1 MASQIKIPV
10 LILSALVAFLVI
22 QSNLVLAQPFVQKFD
37 GIPFRVDG
45 TLSPAPFNGGMNNS
59 RFQFVDIDTDGDK
72 DLFTFDTDTSLYFY
86 QNIGTAQVASFK
98 LASNRYQGLS
108 FQNWF
113 YFADMDSDSDFDL
126 FTGGIDQ
133 TVKFYKN
140 TGSPASAFFQLE
152 ITELRTVTDTVIYS
166 EGNCVPTFCDMDNDG
181 DKDFFTGQS
190 LGTITYYENTGNPT
204 AFSFRFITDFW
215 QDLIIISP
223 ADDNRH
229 GANSLEFVDIDN
241 DLDYDLFWGDLFSK
255 GIYFI
260 RNDGTPTQPNVVIA
274 DSLYPTGSPYE
285 SSGYNSTRFVDID
298 ADGDKDLFISVLYLS
313 QNSRN
318 FTYFRNN
325 GTAANPQYE
334 RITDNFL
341 NNVDVGGNSNQTF
354 VDIDNDNDLDI
365 FIGNDYA
372 KLGFIRND
380 GTLASAQFN
389 FLEDSLGILSTSF
402 NYSPAF
408 GDLDNDG
415 DKDMILGSYI
425 KDSLWFYRNTGS
437 SSSFNF
443 TLEARGNQ
451 IGLTTLGQSS
461 TPVLVDIDS
470 DQDLDLFIGSTNG
483 RILFYENTGT
493 ISSFS
498 FIFRSNFYSGIDA
511 GDESIPRFFDID
523 RDGDKDLFIG
533 KQDGK
538 ISFYRNTGTASSPAF
553 TLISNEF
560 NNINVDRNSCP
571 EFVDVDNDNDLDL
584 FVGNVK
590 GGLYF
595 YRNDEI
601 SSVYSN
607 TVYVP
612 EVFKIHQN
620 YPNPFNPA
628 TRLRF
633 EIAKRT
639 EAELVVSDLS
649 GRIIKILDKQFY
661 EPGNYEYEFAAD
673 GLPSG
678 VYFFG
683 IRTLSKSEYIKILYV
698 K

>member
-140 TGSPASAFFQLE
+140 TGSPVSAFFQLE
-152 ITELRTVTDTVIYS
+152 ISELRTVTDTVIYS

-318 FTYFRNN
+318 FTYYRNN

-341 NNVDVGGNSNQTF
+341 NNVDVGGNSNQMF

-415 DKDMILGSYI
+415 DKDMLLGSYI
-425 KDSLWFYRNTGS
+425 KDSLWFFRNTGS

-443 TLEARGNQ
+443 AIEARGNQ

-461 TPVLVDIDS
+461 TPVLVDIDN

-483 RILFYENTGT
+483 KNTLL
-493 ISSFS
+493 
-498 FIFRSNFYSGIDA
+498 R
-511 GDESIPRFFDID
+511 
-523 RDGDKDLFIG
+523 K
-533 KQDGK
+533 
-538 ISFYRNTGTASSPAF
+538 YRNNQF
-553 TLISNEF
+553 IQFHL
-560 NNINVDRNSCP
+560 
-571 EFVDVDNDNDLDL
+571 
-584 FVGNVK
+584 
-590 GGLYF
+590 
-595 YRNDEI
+595 
-601 SSVYSN
+601 
-607 TVYVP
+607 
-612 EVFKIHQN
+612 Q
-620 YPNPFNPA
+620 
-628 TRLRF
+628 
-633 EIAKRT
+633 
-639 EAELVVSDLS
+639 
-649 GRIIKILDKQFY
+649 KQFL
-661 EPGNYEYEFAAD
+661 FRD
-673 GLPSG
+673 
-678 VYFFG
+678 
-683 IRTLSKSEYIKILYV
+683 
-698 K
+698 